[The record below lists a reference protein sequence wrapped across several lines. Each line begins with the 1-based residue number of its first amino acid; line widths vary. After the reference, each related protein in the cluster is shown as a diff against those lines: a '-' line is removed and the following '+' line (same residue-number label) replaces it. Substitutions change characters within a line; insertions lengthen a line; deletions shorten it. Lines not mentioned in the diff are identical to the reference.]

1 VNPRITQPSGAP
13 AATFGNGAT
22 PGATPGATGPGTKAG
37 HGFTTLADVAAAA
50 GNAGT
55 AGLPRPRR
63 LGGMVVLLVVF
74 LVGTALLLG
83 MRKLGMTRRIEMVDF
98 KIDYPIEKA
107 ELDKLNKDHEDVLR
121 ELNSSGQLVQVP
133 LDQVQ
138 TNPFQ
143 WKLTEQSVQPGTS
156 DAGLE
161 AELARKALEARK
173 RQADSRFAMLRLNS
187 VMEGRVPVAQIS
199 GTLVKIGD
207 VLDDLFTVTAIE
219 GRSVTLDAEGTAY
232 RLSLGEGKEPR
243 RSPADR

>member
-1 VNPRITQPSGAP
+1 MQP
-13 AATFGNGAT
+13 TGAT
-22 PGATPGATGPGTKAG
+22 APTAGTTPGSGGPLPKAG

-55 AGLPRPRR
+55 AALPRPRK

-74 LVGTALLLG
+74 LVAAALLLG

-107 ELDKLNKDHEDVLR
+107 ELDKLNKDHEEVLR

-143 WKLTEQSVQPGTS
+143 WKLTEQSVQPGTG
-156 DAGLE
+156 DANLE
-161 AELARKALEARK
+161 AELARKAQEARK
-173 RQADSRFAMLRLNS
+173 RQVDSRFALLKLNS
-187 VMEGRVPVAQIS
+187 VMGGRVPVAQIS

-207 VLDDLFTVTAIE
+207 VLDELFTVTAIE
-219 GRSVTLDAEGTAY
+219 GRSVTLDAEGASYT
-232 RLSLGEGKEPR
+232 LSLGEGKEPR
-243 RSPADR
+243 R